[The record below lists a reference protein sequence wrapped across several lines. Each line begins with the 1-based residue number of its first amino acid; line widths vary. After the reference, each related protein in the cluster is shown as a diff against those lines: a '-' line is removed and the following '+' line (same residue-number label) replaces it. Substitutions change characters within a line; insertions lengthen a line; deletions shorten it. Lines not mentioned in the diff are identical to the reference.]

1 MSQRPKIF
9 LSESKLKLI
18 FSKFLSANTLFTYFL
33 PYIRIE
39 DKGVYR
45 IKIAAYVSGI
55 LAALGITL
63 LLKNFDKIY

>member
-1 MSQRPKIF
+1 MYNSIVGF
-9 LSESKLKLI
+9 
-18 FSKFLSANTLFTYFL
+18 NTLFTYFL